1 MKLKISV
8 WVLVMSFN
16 ALLFAQQKKTY
27 TYTIKEGQELQLDV
41 YVPEFSSQSEK
52 LPTLVWMHGGG
63 FSGGVRD
70 NPSET
75 KLCQTAAQQGFVAV
89 SISYRLLRKGT
100 TTLFGCDC
108 PADEKEETF
117 KQAAIDYMDAVSF
130 LIERSDELHIDTSK
144 LIAGGS
150 SAGAE
155 AILSAVYMPNY
166 YLNGAYNQIS
176 FAGVFSLAGALVN
189 LDEITSKTAVPT
201 VLFHGIADNLVPYSK
216 AAHHYCNPED
226 AGYLVL
232 NGSDKIVDRLSQLG
246 TSFLFYS
253 YEKGR
258 HEISGIPFG
267 DLTDV
272 FDFFKST
279 IVKDTHITKT
289 ISR

>member
-8 WVLVMSFN
+8 GVLLLSFST
-16 ALLFAQQKKTY
+16 LLLAQQKKTY
-27 TYTIKEGQELQLDV
+27 TYATKDGQELQLDV
-41 YVPEFSSQSEK
+41 YSPEFSSKSEK

-70 NPSET
+70 NQNET
-75 KLCQTAAQQGFVAV
+75 KLCETAAEQGFVAV

-100 TTLFGCDC
+100 ATYFGCDC
-108 PADEKEETF
+108 PAAEKKETF

-130 LIERSDELHIDTSK
+130 LIDHSDDLHIDTDK
-144 LIAGGS
+144 IIAGGS

-155 AILSAVYMPNY
+155 AILSAVYMPKY
-166 YLNGAYNQIS
+166 YLDGAYDQIS

-189 LDEITSKTAVPT
+189 LDEITSKTAVPS

-216 AAHHYCNPED
+216 AAHHYCNPKD

-232 NGSDKIVDRLSQLG
+232 NGSDKIVDRLSLLG
-246 TSFLFYS
+246 TSYLFYS

>member
-1 MKLKISV
+1 MKLKISA
-8 WVLVMSFN
+8 WVLLLSFST
-16 ALLFAQQKKTY
+16 LVWSQQKKTY
-27 TYTIKEGQELQLDV
+27 TYAIKEGQELQLDV
-41 YVPEFSSQSEK
+41 YLPEFSSKSEK

-70 NPSET
+70 NQSET
-75 KLCQTAAQQGFVAV
+75 KLCETAVEQGFVAV

-100 TTLFGCDC
+100 ATYFGCDC
-108 PADEKEETF
+108 PAAEKKETF

-130 LIERSDELHIDTSK
+130 LIDNSDELHIDTDK
-144 LIAGGS
+144 IIAGGS

-155 AILSAVYMPNY
+155 AVLSAVYMPDF
-166 YLNGAYNQIS
+166 YLDGAYDQIS

-189 LDEITSKTAVPT
+189 LDEITAKKAVPT

-216 AAHHYCNPED
+216 ASHHYCNPKD
-226 AGYLVL
+226 VGYLVL
-232 NGSDKIVDRLSQLG
+232 NGSDKIVDRLDRLG
-246 TSFLFYS
+246 ASYLFYS

-279 IVKDTHITKT
+279 VVEGTPIAKI

>member
-108 PADEKEETF
+108 PADEKEEIF

-226 AGYLVL
+226 TGYLVL

-272 FDFFKST
+272 FNFFKST
-279 IVKDTHITKT
+279 VVENGNISKI

>member
-8 WVLVMSFN
+8 GVLLLSFST
-16 ALLFAQQKKTY
+16 LLFAQQKKTY
-27 TYTIKEGQELQLDV
+27 TYAIKKGQELQLDV
-41 YVPEFSSQSEK
+41 YLPEFSSKSEK

-70 NPSET
+70 NQSEI
-75 KLCQTAAQQGFVAV
+75 KLCETAAEQGFVAV

-100 TTLFGCDC
+100 ATYFGCDC
-108 PADEKEETF
+108 PAAEKKETF

-130 LIERSDELHIDTSK
+130 LIDNSDELHIDTDK
-144 LIAGGS
+144 IIAGGS

-155 AILSAVYMPNY
+155 AILSAVYMPDF
-166 YLNGAYNQIS
+166 YLDGAYDHIS

-189 LDEITSKTAVPT
+189 LDEITAKKAVPT

-216 AAHHYCNPED
+216 AAHHYCNPKD
-226 AGYLVL
+226 VGYLVL
-232 NGSDKIVDRLSQLG
+232 NGSDKIVDRLDRHGASY
-246 TSFLFYS
+246 LFYS

>member
-41 YVPEFSSQSEK
+41 YLPEFSSQSEK

-108 PADEKEETF
+108 PADKKEETF

-130 LIERSDELHIDTSK
+130 LIERRDELHIDTSK

-226 AGYLVL
+226 TGYLVL

-246 TSFLFYS
+246 TSFIFYS

-272 FDFFKST
+272 FNFFKST
-279 IVKDTHITKT
+279 VVENGNISKI